1 MQVCFYD
8 DCKETRAMFPGLLL
22 SIDTF
27 DAMLGRVQARP
38 FNRGPEL

>member
-1 MQVCFYD
+1 MS
-8 DCKETRAMFPGLLL
+8 PGLLL
-22 SIDTF
+22 SIDSV